1 MEFPGY
7 NFVERIY
14 EGTVSEI
21 ILYEHKRNPADQ
33 FVAKI
38 VRTMHQEDTLKVK
51 RFREQAR
58 VLERLSHPHI
68 ASFYE
73 VDDFNGRTYAKMPY
87 YAHGS
92 LWKVKGRDTFKKK
105 FRWDTVRQIALQVA
119 QALEYA
125 ASQDATGL
133 NFPVYHCDIKP
144 QNIVIEQ
151 ISNGQPSVVKLIDFS
166 LDRLPGEEPLTHTR
180 SLTQGN
186 RAGEA
191 TIMYQSPEQA
201 LSMDD
206 LDTRSDL
213 FSLGMT
219 MWALLIGE
227 DPPVGARSAD
237 GRPRASSLRHER
249 KDMDFDFS
257 ILFDPAWTVDC
268 LEILTLLLKKNR
280 DERISTATELI
291 RLLEQPPAKC
301 DDYLDAHHF
310 TECDYLD
317 VEDSEVNRAFGKHV
331 EHCYRKADGLVLSA
345 YLPFPTSDEWQPEHI
360 YFIERQFLPWLYE
373 QSSPVLPC
381 YTGKWR
387 VDNKIAY
394 LLEHVSGPSLADV
407 YGRFSTVRLDELM
420 PHLIQLA
427 RAAESLHK
435 DIKHVFPINVNH
447 IRLQFP
453 VTDRQYGL
461 KAWTSEIA
469 ACKSLEQF
477 DKHRWL
483 LWPDLSR
490 KAQSTMATDVTRTVQ
505 SDSHAVQLTE
515 AQQFSI
521 LLFHLLSGGMG
532 LPDEAFVDNRSC
544 PKTAALNDASNRLLA
559 EYIADKRSGSL
570 ISLLEQLANSEGVR
584 VSPDEAYPAA
594 AQFYGYEPIAAP
606 EIIIPE
612 EKVAPPLP
620 EEPIVAASSQD
631 PLLVALR
638 HQVQVLNTKL
648 VQMESNL
655 EAANA
660 YQEQLNHSLINVP
673 GSDTWAKLHFLLTKQ
688 SDDSAAIQ
696 KDQAQ
701 LLQMQQEIDDLR
713 TSQKTLRTLLAN
725 IGGSSETLEKRVSQL
740 LGERQQMEQDSKTLA
755 EWKSQIPAGQT
766 FSAYVA
772 SLLASR
778 SNESAHAEQTKE
790 LLALRKQHVELTT
803 QSQVMQ
809 QKHAA
814 VVAKLE
820 TLCKAF
826 GSRADDDAPALTAKL
841 KAAMTS
847 AEQAAAEKAAT
858 AASTAAASATA
869 PAHQLLTAICKALT
883 IPAPAQWD
891 KNQDQILDAIRT
903 NTDAQKKIADAA
915 KPLGIT
921 SPGDPKQ
928 WKTVQESLTEG
939 KDALA
944 VCERIRN
951 ILPDKPGNSKIPALV
966 EKNLKEN
973 KTLKE
978 QLTAAQRGEAT
989 APTKAKIPLWM
1000 TAAAALL
1007 VITASAT
1014 SFIVGKKQV
1023 PGAQDTVVIERDVI
1037 PEDAIFRAIPGDY
1050 KISSKYS
1057 ELIDMLD
1064 HENDYG
1070 QKLFFYHDST
1080 DLDVIEEKITIKTAD
1095 DYALQLQLRV
1105 NGAVIDSIAISNQDL
1120 KEKSI
1125 NLDNYIAS
1133 TTLAGVLKCKAE
1145 PDGYMI
1151 EKPENFLN
1159 ECWDN
1164 TKPTQLIVNQIAHDL
1179 KPSTAALP
1187 SSKVWYLKKNKD
1199 TPPLEWRFA
1208 TKSDSFFRGQSYT
1221 TTNGG
1226 YITLD
1231 LATNTTTFSV
1241 DWGISDQELERYK
1254 NVDGARM
1261 PLGYSQHFTMQSLDD
1276 SLSKFVS
1283 QKPDNKIPPLIVIDR
1298 AEKSAQWDI
1307 KEKFRMKFVPGK
1319 YKVKRDYVIKQPL
1332 SLTFDNIHF
1341 EKHKDELKTIKPAI
1355 GRYGIW
1361 YTGSL
1366 MFNRIS
1372 VFYTQPNSN
1381 FYNCKLIQL
1390 NSEVPHHTEINDDA
1404 GAYKYDFYSIPK
1416 DNIKGQNVY
1425 QQTSWEGSLDSVELE
1440 ENNILCLNFGVMKSI
1455 SLIISIFESEIT
1467 DSALYKSVAEIL
1479 YSPDRLTHSH
1489 ILRSENIKK
1498 YNITWDTDFNNYNIR
1513 ELSDEVHALMS
1524 KAFVKLRPPNY
1535 SFKINQIHSISN

>member
-38 VRTMHQEDTLKVK
+38 VRTMHQEDPLKVK

-87 YAHGS
+87 FAHGS

-133 NFPVYHCDIKP
+133 NFPVFHCDIKP

-166 LDRLPGEEPLTHTR
+166 LDRLPDEDPLTHTR

-201 LSMDD
+201 LGLDD

-227 DPPVGARSAD
+227 DPPVGSRTAD

-257 ILFDPAWTVDC
+257 ILFDPAWPVDC

-280 DERISTATELI
+280 DERVKNPTELI
-291 RLLEQPPAKC
+291 RLLEQPPTKC
-301 DDYLDAHHF
+301 DDYLDAHQF
-310 TECDYLD
+310 IECDYLD

-345 YLPFPTSDEWQPEHI
+345 YLPFPATDAWQPEHI

-373 QSSPVLPC
+373 QASPILPC

-387 VDNKIAY
+387 VNNKITY

-407 YGRFSTVRLDELM
+407 YGRFSAVRLDELM

-453 VTDRQYGL
+453 VTARQYGL
-461 KAWTSEIA
+461 KAWARDIA
-469 ACKSLEQF
+469 ACKSIEQF
-477 DKHRWL
+477 AEHRWL

-490 KAQSTMATDVTRTVQ
+490 KAQSSMATDVTRTVQ
-505 SDSHAVQLTE
+505 ADAHAVQLTE

-570 ISLLEQLANSEGVR
+570 MSLLEQLANSEGVR
-584 VSPDEAYPAA
+584 ISPDEAYPAA
-594 AQFYGYEPIAAP
+594 SQFYGYEPIAVP
-606 EIIIPE
+606 EISLPE
-612 EKVAPPLP
+612 EKLLPHLP
-620 EEPIVAASSQD
+620 EASGAAVSSAE

-638 HQVQVLNTKL
+638 HEVQVLNTQL
-648 VQMESNL
+648 AQMESNL
-655 EAANA
+655 AAA
-660 YQEQLNHSLINVP
+660 TFFQEQLQSSLIDVP
-673 GSDTWAKLHFLLTKQ
+673 GQDTWAKLHFLLTKQ
-688 SDDSAAIQ
+688 SADSAAAQ

-701 LLQMQQEIDDLR
+701 LLHMQQEIDELR
-713 TSQKTLRTLLAN
+713 SSQKNLRTLLASV
-725 IGGSSETLEKRVSQL
+725 GGSSETLENRVGQL
-740 LGERQQMEQDSKTLA
+740 LSERQQMAHDSKTLA

-766 FSAYVA
+766 FSAYVS

-790 LLALRKQHVELTT
+790 LLALRKQHAELTT
-803 QSQVMQ
+803 QSQAMQ

-826 GSRADDDAPALTAKL
+826 GSRAEEDAPALTQKL
-841 KAAMTS
+841 KATITS
-847 AEQAAAEKAAT
+847 AEQTAAAKAAT
-858 AASTAAASATA
+858 AASTAAASAIA
-869 PAHQLLTAICKALT
+869 PAHQLLNAICKALT

-891 KNQDQILDAIRT
+891 KNQDQILEAIRT

-921 SPGDPKQ
+921 SLSDPKQ
-928 WKTVQESLTEG
+928 WEAVQDSLSEG

-944 VCERIRN
+944 VCEEIRN
-951 ILPDKPGNSKIPALV
+951 ILPDKPGISKIPALV
-966 EKNLKEN
+966 EKKLKEN
-973 KTLKE
+973 KTLQE
-978 QLTAAQRGEAT
+978 QLIAASRGGNT
-989 APTKAKIPLWM
+989 TSKAKIPFWM
-1000 TAAAALL
+1000 PVAAALII
-1007 VITASAT
+1007 ITASAGA
-1014 SFIVGKKQV
+1014 FFVGKKQAPEKIV
-1023 PGAQDTVVIERDVI
+1023 AQDFFIRN
-1037 PEDAIFRAIPGDY
+1037 PAIPKGDLLIPKPGEY
-1050 KISSKYS
+1050 TVNITNPDLSKI
-1057 ELIDMLD
+1057 LD
-1064 HENDYG
+1064 GENDYG
-1070 QKLFFYHDST
+1070 QKLVFSYGDT
-1080 DLDVIEEKITIKTAD
+1080 DLTITEKKFKINTSINF
-1095 DYALQLQLRV
+1095 ALQLQLRV
-1105 NGAVIDSIAISNQDL
+1105 NNAVVDSMAISNL
-1120 KEKSI
+1120 ALENKSI
-1125 NLDNYIAS
+1125 KLDDYVACTDLLSSLTFTANP
-1133 TTLAGVLKCKAE
+1133 T
-1145 PDGYMI
+1145 GYQI
-1151 EKPENFLN
+1151 DKEVFLDK
-1159 ECWDN
+1159 CWDI
-1164 TKPTQLIVNQIAHDL
+1164 TKPTQLIINQISQDL
-1179 KPSTAALP
+1179 KPTAKILP
-1187 SSKVWYLKKNKD
+1187 KTKAWYLKKSEKS
-1199 TPPLEWRFA
+1199 PRPEWSFA
-1208 TKSDSFFRGQSYT
+1208 TKPDCFFDGKSYIT
-1221 TTNGG
+1221 KNGG
-1226 YITLD
+1226 NITID
-1231 LATNTTTFSV
+1231 LATNKTTFSV
-1241 DWGISDQELERYK
+1241 DWGITEAELVRYK
-1254 NVDGARM
+1254 NIHKQARM
-1261 PLGYSQHFTMQSLDD
+1261 PLGYTQTYTLKSLDD
-1276 SLSKFVS
+1276 KLSFVKS
-1283 QKPDNKIPPLIVIDR
+1283 FDSVPDREITIEVKDR
-1298 AEKSAQWDI
+1298 ALEDWKPSVPV
-1307 KEKFRMKFVPGK
+1307 ERKFVPGV
-1319 YKVKRDYVIKQPL
+1319 YEVSRMH
-1332 SLTFDNIHF
+1332 NIGSIVR
-1341 EKHKDELKTIKPAI
+1341 EALKETKIEPSSYNSEVLRPAF
-1355 GRYGIW
+1355 GRYGIYLGKYELW
-1361 YTGSL
+1361 NMVLVVKVRDNPEEFEYTLQQCHVRVRSQKL
-1366 MFNRIS
+1366 VDNKLVYPFI
-1372 VFYTQPNSN
+1372 TIDPNI
-1381 FYNCKLIQL
+1381 F
-1390 NSEVPHHTEINDDA
+1390 
-1404 GAYKYDFYSIPK
+1404 K
-1416 DNIKGQNVY
+1416 DNAGV
-1425 QQTSWEGSLDSVELE
+1425 LE
-1440 ENNILCLNFGVMKSI
+1440 IGTWYRRI
-1455 SLIISIFESEIT
+1455 
-1467 DSALYKSVAEIL
+1467 KSVANPAITNNVFIAFDE
-1479 YSPDRLTHSH
+1479 PQQMF
-1489 ILRSENIKK
+1489 RS
-1498 YNITWDTDFNNYNIR
+1498 F
-1513 ELSDEVHALMS
+1513 
-1524 KAFVKLRPPNY
+1524 KLRIRDGMQEDEFYENAFDALLSNTDDFKE
-1535 SFKINQIHSISN
+1535 SFHIDNNTNLYNFSLAGISWKQGVNHKTCHTLTQDQKNFIKNEYKYANQIFNTKQH